1 MLKSK
6 RFLAGAAAVCAALL
20 VPAAVVP
27 AFAEEETKTGLKI
40 GDTWYSTAEELKQVT
55 DGESEVVTD
64 GAVIEVYGKVDL
76 PLHTENQSELPTAHG
91 GYVWYS

>member
-6 RFLAGAAAVCAALL
+6 RLLAGAATVCAALL

-27 AFAEEETKTGLKI
+27 AFAEDETQVGLKI
-40 GDTWYSTAEELKQVT
+40 GDKLYSTAEELKQVT
-55 DGESEVVTD
+55 DGESEIVTD

-76 PLHTENQSELPTAHG
+76 PLHTCLLYTSRC
-91 GYVWYS
+91 V